1 MYNFIDDRCVETK
14 KRIKIVSSDFLSFFL
29 CNFFHLRF
37 TKHPSLYYSLNET
50 YIVRMYRIEA
60 ITQVNKNNKD

>member
-1 MYNFIDDRCVETK
+1 MRRNEK
-14 KRIKIVSSDFLSFFL
+14 KNKDSIERLSLFFL